1 MKKLLFVGIC
11 ALILSAC
18 NNNKDN
24 GKEQS
29 TGDSPAAA
37 DTATAAATATS
48 DYDAALALLKDIE
61 VNRATFK
68 QLYTDCRV
76 KGDEFNGKFL
86 YDKTSPITPNSNA
99 LFAYL
104 NETTPGLRLVIQYY
118 ATTALTIKTVT
129 FTVDGETFN
138 YQPQFKTDFG
148 DNGHTW
154 EWSDEPVS
162 NAQLPMLV
170 KLALGKSAT
179 LKLIGAQRQE
189 VKILSPQQQQV
200 LKNML
205 MLYKG
210 ILMGYNA

>member
-18 NNNKDN
+18 NSNKDN

-29 TGDSPAAA
+29 IGDSTAA
-37 DTATAAATATS
+37 DTSTADTTANAG
-48 DYDAALALLKDIE
+48 YDAALALLKDIE
-61 VNRATFK
+61 VDRETFK
-68 QLYTDCRV
+68 QIYQNCRV

-86 YDKTSPITPNSNA
+86 YDKTSPSTPNSNA

-104 NETTPGLRLVIQYY
+104 NETSPGLRLVIQYY
-118 ATTALTIKTVT
+118 ATTALAIKIVT
-129 FTVDGETFN
+129 FTIDGETFN
-138 YQPQFKTDFG
+138 YQPTVKTDFG
-148 DNGHTW
+148 NNCHHW
-154 EWSDEPVS
+154 EWSDEVVS
-162 NAQLPMLV
+162 NAQLPLLV
-170 KLALGKSAT
+170 KLALGNNAT
-179 LKLIGAQRQE
+179 LKLTGAQRQE
-189 VKILSPQQQQV
+189 VKTLSPQQQQV